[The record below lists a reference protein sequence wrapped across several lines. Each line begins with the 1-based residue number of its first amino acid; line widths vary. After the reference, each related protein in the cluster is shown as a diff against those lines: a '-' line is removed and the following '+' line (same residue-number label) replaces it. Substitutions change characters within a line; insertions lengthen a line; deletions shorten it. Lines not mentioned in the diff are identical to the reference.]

1 MRVPLRWGLGSPAL
15 TALVVVGL
23 LPGRAGGRRTGP
35 LQEQDEDDEDDDE
48 EEENNDDDDDEP

>member
-1 MRVPLRWGLGSPAL
+1 L